1 MKELMIYDEL
11 SPLNLER
18 HAEWSVKTGDD
29 FSFAREVTSVPLTA
43 VEFRNAAVEFPIVFA
58 EAGDDVMPVAL
69 MGIPTR
75 TNLYIGED
83 GRLKAHYIP
92 AFFRRYPFVFSSS
105 PDSPTLTLC
114 IDEKYEGINQDGR
127 GERLFDVD
135 GEQTQYLKS
144 VLGFQQEYQAH
155 FVRTKAFCSR
165 LKELDLLEP
174 MTARI
179 GHPKTQP
186 ISLTGFQ
193 GIRRETLYVLPT
205 QALQD
210 MSRTGELELAYVHL
224 QSLANFQRMAE
235 RMPEGVAASSAET
248 EDGASNAE
256 TDDGA
261 VLTTED

>member
-1 MKELMIYDEL
+1 M
-11 SPLNLER
+11 
-18 HAEWSVKTGDD
+18 
-29 FSFAREVTSVPLTA
+29 PLTA
-43 VEFRNAAVEFPIVFA
+43 VEFRSAAVEFPIVFA

-193 GIRRETLYVLPT
+193 GIRRETRYVLPT

-235 RMPEGVAASSAET
+235 RMKDPDESFDPSVRLET
-248 EDGASNAE
+248 ECYE
-256 TDDGA
+256 C
-261 VLTTED
+261 